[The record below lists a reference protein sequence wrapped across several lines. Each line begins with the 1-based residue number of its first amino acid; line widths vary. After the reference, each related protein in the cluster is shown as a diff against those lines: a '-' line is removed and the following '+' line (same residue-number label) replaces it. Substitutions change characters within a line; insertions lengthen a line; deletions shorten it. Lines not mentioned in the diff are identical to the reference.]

1 MKKLILFIFI
11 ITSPLAVFAD
21 KGNISCDKKEI
32 NVGEQL
38 VCRLSVDSLNE
49 YNTINYNIKDI
60 EGLSLVDVRSNYND
74 LWKVDNNKAYASSIV
89 NGLQEFIILLF
100 KADKDGI
107 YKIEINNINFGLYDS
122 DTMTNIDDLYY
133 DIKVISKDNYL
144 NDIKINNESIENF
157 NKNTL
162 YYEIDTLESEVEIEG
177 ILSNEFAKIS
187 GNGKVK
193 INDEK
198 TVVVLEVTSESGILK
213 SYIIVINNLNYKEN
227 NTDNPLKD
235 VIIKNNLGDTIL
247 IDFKSDIYKY
257 DIEVSKKVN
266 SINISGELSSKEYSF
281 VKGYTDG
288 EFKINSGNNVILI
301 KTKDKTGNNKVYIFN
316 IIKPIESLSDNSY
329 LKSLDIDGYYLSF
342 SKKVKNYNLDIS
354 RGSKK
359 LNINAVA
366 EDAGAIINIEGNEN
380 LKDGSAVKVIVT
392 AADGTTTTYTI
403 HIGIKGFNFMI
414 VLYLIIP
421 FSIIYLLIKKK
432 ENIIRIINN
441 YRKLENMSYDKL
453 LNKYLIVN
461 GNKGITKFYDN
472 LSEDTKKEILIEAL
486 TNKILINKT
495 NKYLEIY
502 RLSKKKVTK
511 KKTNKKKKK

>member
-1 MKKLILFIFI
+1 MKKFIIFIFI
-11 ITSPLAVFAD
+11 ITFPLAVFAD
-21 KGNISCDKKEI
+21 KGSISCDKKEI

-100 KADKDGI
+100 KADKDGT

-122 DTMTNIDDLYY
+122 ETMTNIDDLYY

-144 NDIKINNESIENF
+144 NDIKINDESIENF

-162 YYEIDTLESEVEIEG
+162 YYEIDTLESEIEIEG

-198 TVVVLEVTSESGILK
+198 TAVVLEVTSESGILK

-227 NTDNPLKD
+227 NIDNPLKD

-257 DIEVSKKVN
+257 DIEVSKKVT
-266 SINISGELSSKEYSF
+266 SINISGELISKEYSF

-301 KTKDKTGNNKVYIFN
+301 KIKDKNGNNKVYIFN

-354 RGSKK
+354 KGCKK

-366 EDAGAIINIEGNEN
+366 EDAGAIINIEGNES
-380 LKDGSAVKVIVT
+380 LKDGSAVKIIVT
-392 AADGTTTTYTI
+392 AADGTKTTYTI

-414 VLYLIIP
+414 ILYLIIP

-432 ENIIRIINN
+432 DNIIKFINN

-453 LNKYLIVN
+453 LDKYFNIN
-461 GNKGITKFYDN
+461 EDKGITKFYDK
-472 LSEDTKKEILIEAL
+472 LSEDIKKEILIEAL
-486 TNKILINKT
+486 TNNILINKT

-502 RLSKKKVTK
+502 RS
-511 KKTNKKKKK
+511 NKKKKKPNKKKKK